1 MFLQIYADVLEQQ
14 AMKNNIRGENLQPEL
29 VDSFREDQLGQLF
42 ELHNEATT
50 KTVGSDKTGSDEH

>member
-1 MFLQIYADVLEQQ
+1 
-14 AMKNNIRGENLQPEL
+14 MKNNIRGENLQPEL

-50 KTVGSDKTGSDEH
+50 KTVGSDKTGNDEH